1 MNTGHDGSMSTGH
14 GNSVEGMLRRLE
26 TMYLMS
32 AELPIDTIRA
42 QIIEG
47 MDIFVHLG
55 RFCDGRRKVM
65 EVQELTGFKAG
76 NYLLNPLFALNKD
89 KELVSTGNE
98 LINTQKLMLRTPTE
112 SVRL

>member
-1 MNTGHDGSMSTGH
+1 MLQAMNTGHDGSMSTGH

-47 MDIFVHLG
+47 MDIFVHL
-55 RFCDGRRKVM
+55 
-65 EVQELTGFKAG
+65 
-76 NYLLNPLFALNKD
+76 
-89 KELVSTGNE
+89 LVRILSIDF
-98 LINTQKLMLRTPTE
+98 LQKRY
-112 SVRL
+112 